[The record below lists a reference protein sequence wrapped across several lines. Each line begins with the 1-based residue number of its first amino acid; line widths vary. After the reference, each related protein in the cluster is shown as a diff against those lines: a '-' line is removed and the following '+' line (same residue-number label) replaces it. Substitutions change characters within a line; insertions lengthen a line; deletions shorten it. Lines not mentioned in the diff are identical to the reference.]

1 MKDFIIF
8 TDGDVDVP
16 KPYDTDV
23 VMLPQYYYFDPGT
36 VYGDEQVLTREV
48 FFEQLSSRR
57 AYTAG
62 VNPDLVRNRFEQVLK
77 EGNDILCIAVSSGIS
92 GSYNTICLA
101 AKELQALYPE
111 SSIRVID
118 SLSATLGAGF
128 LCADAIEL
136 RKQGKS
142 LEEAVF
148 EIERRGDIIDCRV
161 CADGFLYNMVRA
173 MVGTCIYAA
182 EGKLEAAD
190 IPAIL
195 SSRNRTLAGPT
206 APPDGLYM
214 TNLWY
219 DEDVL

>member
-92 GSYNTICLA
+92 GSYNTIC
-101 AKELQALYPE
+101 
-111 SSIRVID
+111 
-118 SLSATLGAGF
+118 
-128 LCADAIEL
+128 
-136 RKQGKS
+136 
-142 LEEAVF
+142 
-148 EIERRGDIIDCRV
+148 
-161 CADGFLYNMVRA
+161 M
-173 MVGTCIYAA
+173 
-182 EGKLEAAD
+182 AAD
-190 IPAIL
+190 
-195 SSRNRTLAGPT
+195 
-206 APPDGLYM
+206 
-214 TNLWY
+214 
-219 DEDVL
+219 